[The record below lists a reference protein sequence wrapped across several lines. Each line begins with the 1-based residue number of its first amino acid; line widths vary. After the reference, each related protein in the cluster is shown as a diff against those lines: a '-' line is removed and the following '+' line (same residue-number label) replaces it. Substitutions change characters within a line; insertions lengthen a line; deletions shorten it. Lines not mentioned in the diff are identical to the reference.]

1 MHSNIE
7 KMGKNFEQLYRKE
20 CYNLFTVL
28 KARKDIIE
36 RMEDT
41 LVESLA
47 ETDQENGYFTKKLRE
62 YRQDIELL
70 NKKLNEIESR
80 IQKLVTEANTNGIKI
95 QFEIYLDQNGL
106 GKEHKYLILGL
117 FYSDIDGRKVDGV
130 CGLQFMGYTK
140 PDYFEKSQV
149 IADCLRKRL
158 IDYLNNYANLLS
170 SEYMISDRKLLEMLG
185 GDAYNE
191 KLVNCNVSDAE
202 KRGRKNDSYLLTIRQ
217 PVLRYDQIVLNEA
230 TMREIEKAICSLK
243 RGRELFQEWGF
254 ADTITYGT
262 AVTMLFYGPP
272 GTGKTATAEAIA
284 QKLGKNIAIT
294 NYAHLISKWFGESE
308 KNLVRV
314 FHEANK
320 NNCVLVFDEAEA
332 LFGNRL
338 SEHNHSDRTYNY
350 MTNILMQQMERFDGI
365 VILTTNH
372 NLAMDEAF
380 DRRIMLK
387 LKFEIPE
394 AEERSKIW
402 RTLIPHK
409 TPLAPDVD
417 FNTLGA
423 KFRLSGGEIK
433 NAILNAIKEC
443 AYQGE
448 HVISMA
454 ILTNCAEKEIAN
466 ARVQREKKNIGF
478 NID

>member
-1 MHSNIE
+1 
-7 KMGKNFEQLYRKE
+7 
-20 CYNLFTVL
+20 
-28 KARKDIIE
+28 
-36 RMEDT
+36 
-41 LVESLA
+41 
-47 ETDQENGYFTKKLRE
+47 
-62 YRQDIELL
+62 
-70 NKKLNEIESR
+70 
-80 IQKLVTEANTNGIKI
+80 
-95 QFEIYLDQNGL
+95 
-106 GKEHKYLILGL
+106 
-117 FYSDIDGRKVDGV
+117 
-130 CGLQFMGYTK
+130 
-140 PDYFEKSQV
+140 
-149 IADCLRKRL
+149 
-158 IDYLNNYANLLS
+158 
-170 SEYMISDRKLLEMLG
+170 
-185 GDAYNE
+185 
-191 KLVNCNVSDAE
+191 
-202 KRGRKNDSYLLTIRQ
+202 
-217 PVLRYDQIVLNEA
+217 
-230 TMREIEKAICSLK
+230 
-243 RGRELFQEWGF
+243 
-254 ADTITYGT
+254 
-262 AVTMLFYGPP
+262 
-272 GTGKTATAEAIA
+272 
-284 QKLGKNIAIT
+284 
-294 NYAHLISKWFGESE
+294 GESE